1 MDSFQ
6 EEDFSKKLNFGL
18 WGTLFRFAGNA
29 KKECVLLT
37 LVNFIYSGLS
47 ALLPF
52 AMGYAIDTFVES
64 RDMATFGPFVLLLIV
79 GVFLSGYLT
88 YKFIDLASV
97 VEVNIVHDMREAGF
111 VNLQK
116 LSFSYFDTT
125 PVGWILSRMAA
136 DIQRIGDVI
145 AWSILDVSFMV
156 FEIMFFMIAMFILN
170 ARLAL
175 VTFAVLPVVVVI
187 SFYFQKK
194 ILINQREVRK
204 FNSKITG
211 AYNEGITGARTT
223 KTLVRE
229 AKNFEEFGSLSG
241 GMKKAS
247 IVSAMLTAVYMPI
260 VMLLGSVTVAATIYF
275 GSGGVMSGLI
285 TFGTLTAFV
294 NYILR
299 MFEPIQQMAR
309 VLSEI
314 QSAQAAGERTVSL
327 INTTPDILESDEV
340 LAVYGDS
347 LDTKKENWEAVHGD
361 IEFKNVSFAYKTGEK
376 ILDNFNLKVEKGQN
390 IALVGATGAGKTTI
404 VNLICRFYEPTAGE
418 ILIDGVD
425 YRKRSQAWL
434 HANLGYV
441 LQTPHLFSGTVRENI
456 RYGLLE
462 ASDEDVAEAAKAV
475 GAYDFIMNMSKGFDT
490 DVGEGGNRLSVG
502 EKQLV
507 SFARAILRKPM
518 LFVLD
523 EATSSIDTETE
534 LEIQRAIAKILKG
547 RTSFLIAH
555 RLSTIKSCDK
565 ILVIEDGEILEAGTH
580 KELIRKK
587 GRYFSLYTNQFIE
600 ENEKKILGSETA
612 VIGDNI

>member
-1 MDSFQ
+1 MDNFQ

-18 WGTLFRFAGNA
+18 WGSLLKFAGSA

-37 LVNFIYSGLS
+37 LVNFVYSGLS
-47 ALLPF
+47 AVLPF
-52 AMGYAIDTFVES
+52 AMGYAIDTFVKGGDLS
-64 RDMATFGPFVLLLIV
+64 TFAPFVLLLLV
-79 GVFLSGYLT
+79 WVALSGYLT
-88 YKFIDLASV
+88 YKFIDFAAV
-97 VEVNIVHDMREAGF
+97 IEVAIVHDMRKAGF

-145 AWSILDVSFMV
+145 AWSLLDVSFV
-156 FEIMFFMIAMFILN
+156 FFEVIFFMTAMFILN
-170 ARLAL
+170 SQLAL

-187 SFYFQKK
+187 SFYFQKR

-229 AKNFEEFGSLSG
+229 AKNFEEFGALSG
-241 GMKKAS
+241 GMRKAS
-247 IVSAMLTAVYMPI
+247 IISATLSAVYMPI
-260 VMLLGSVTVAATIYF
+260 IMMLGSITVAATIYF
-275 GSGGVMSGLI
+275 GSGGVMSGFI

-294 NYILR
+294 NYIMR
-299 MFEPIQQMAR
+299 MFEPIQQLAR
-309 VLSEI
+309 ILSEM

-327 INTTPDILESDEV
+327 INTRPDILESDEV
-340 LAVYGDS
+340 LALYGDS
-347 LDTKKENWEAVHGD
+347 LNLKEENWEKVQGD
-361 IEFKNVSFAYKTGEK
+361 IEFRNVSFAYKTGEMV
-376 ILDNFNLKVEKGQN
+376 LENFNLKVEKGQN
-390 IALVGATGAGKTTI
+390 IALVGATGAGKSTI
-404 VNLICRFYEPTAGE
+404 VNLICRFYEPTEGE

-425 YRKRSQAWL
+425 YRQRSQAWL

-441 LQTPHLFSGTVRENI
+441 LQTPHLFSGTVMENI

-462 ASDEDVAEAAKAV
+462 ATDDEVIEVAKAV
-475 GAYDFIMNMSKGFDT
+475 GAYDFIMNMNKGFET

-507 SFARAILRKPM
+507 SFARAMLRGPA

-534 LEIQRAIAKILKG
+534 LEIQRAIEKMLKG

-565 ILVIEDGEILEAGTH
+565 ILVIEDGQIVEAGTH

-600 ENEKKILGSETA
+600 ENEQKILKAG
-612 VIGDNI
+612 V

>member
-1 MDSFQ
+1 MEGFQ

-18 WGTLFRFAGNA
+18 WGSLFRFAGNV
-29 KKECVLLT
+29 KKECIQLT

-52 AMGYAIDTFVES
+52 AMGYAIDMFVEGGDLS
-64 RDMATFGPFVLLLIV
+64 TFAPFVVFLLV
-79 GVFLSGYLT
+79 GVALSGYLT
-88 YKFIDLASV
+88 YKFIKLAGFIETGV
-97 VEVNIVHDMREAGF
+97 VHDMREAGF

-136 DIQRIGDVI
+136 DIHRIGDVI
-145 AWSILDVSFMV
+145 AWSILDMSFV
-156 FEIMFFMIAMFILN
+156 IFEVIFFMTAMFILN

-175 VTFAVLPVVVVI
+175 VTLLVLPVVAII

-194 ILINQREVRK
+194 ILKNQREVRK

-229 AKNFEEFGSLSG
+229 TKNFEEFAELSG
-241 GMKKAS
+241 AMRKAG
-247 IVSAMLTAVYMPI
+247 IISAMLSAVYMPI
-260 VMLLGSVTVAATIYF
+260 IMMLGSITVAATIYF
-275 GSGGVMSGLI
+275 GSGSVMNGLI

-294 NYILR
+294 NYIMR

-309 VLSEI
+309 ILSEV
-314 QSAQAAGERTVSL
+314 QSAQAAGERVVSL
-327 INTTPDILESDEV
+327 INTKPDILESDAV

-347 LDTKKENWEAVHGD
+347 LNLKQENWEPVYGD
-361 IEFKNVSFAYKTGEK
+361 IEFRNVSFAYKTGEK
-376 ILDNFNLKVEKGQN
+376 VLENFNLKVEKGQN
-390 IALVGATGAGKTTI
+390 IALVGATGAGKSTI
-404 VNLICRFYEPTAGE
+404 VNLICRFYEPTEGE

-425 YRKRSQAWL
+425 YKERSQAWL

-441 LQTPHLFSGTVRENI
+441 LQTPHLFSGTVMENI
-456 RYGLLE
+456 RYGLLS
-462 ASDEDVAEAAKAV
+462 ATDEEVIEAAKTV
-475 GAYDFIMNMSKGFDT
+475 GAYDFIMNMGKGFDT

-507 SFARAILRKPM
+507 SFARAILRKPV

-534 LEIQRAIAKILKG
+534 LEIQKAIEKILKG

-565 ILVIEDGEILEAGTH
+565 ILVIEDGKILEAGTH
-580 KELIRKK
+580 KELIKKK

-600 ENEKKILGSETA
+600 ENEKKILASRL
-612 VIGDNI
+612 